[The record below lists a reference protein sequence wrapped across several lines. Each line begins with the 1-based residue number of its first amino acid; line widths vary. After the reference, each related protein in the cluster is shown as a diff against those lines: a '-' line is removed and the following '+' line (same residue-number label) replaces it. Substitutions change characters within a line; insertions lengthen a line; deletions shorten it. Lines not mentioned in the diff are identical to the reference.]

1 MNCCKTLLNLV
12 TVFNDFLPYHFTM
25 SIIGITMGCPV
36 GIGPEIIL
44 KYFQDRRQQTDYSI
58 LVLGDIHVLQRC
70 SEELSIG
77 VDCIPWQPSEPIP
90 ADKLAV
96 YSISHLSPESLF
108 WGRPDAQTGAAMA
121 NYIKAAVSLLKD
133 GTLSGMTTCPISKFA
148 LQKAGI
154 AFPGHTEMLAQ
165 LTSSPTFAMMMA
177 GTQLRVTLVTI
188 HCPLADVAENLQ
200 RKRILQLL
208 RITHKALS
216 VDFAI
221 KNPQIAVAGFNP
233 HGGEQGMFGTEEE
246 LIIAPAIED
255 ARLEDINAR
264 GPFPPDTIFYQA
276 AKGEYDAVVCMYHD
290 QGLIPFKLLHFSD
303 GVNVTL
309 GLPVVRTSVDHGTAY
324 DIAGKGLADPSSLSA
339 AVELAWTIAQNRR
352 KIES

>member
-1 MNCCKTLLNLV
+1 
-12 TVFNDFLPYHFTM
+12 M

-44 KYFQDRRQQTDYSI
+44 RYFRDRRQQTDYST
-58 LVLGDIHVLQRC
+58 LVLGDIHILQRC
-70 SEELSIG
+70 GKELSID
-77 VDCIPWQPSEPIP
+77 VNCIPWEPGDTIP
-90 ADKLAV
+90 TDKLAV
-96 YSISHLSPESLF
+96 YSISHLVPESLS
-108 WGRPDAQTGAAMA
+108 WGKPDARTGSAMA
-121 NYIKAAVSLLKD
+121 EYIKTAVALLKD

-154 AFPGHTEMLAQ
+154 AFPGHTEMLAK
-165 LTSSPTFAMMMA
+165 LTDSSTFAMMMA

-216 VDFAI
+216 VDFAV
-221 KNPQIAVAGFNP
+221 KKPRIAVAGFNP
-233 HGGEQGMFGTEEE
+233 HAGEQGMFGTEED
-246 LIIAPAIED
+246 LIIAPAIKD
-255 ARLEDINAR
+255 ALLEDIDAR

-276 AKGEYDAVVCMYHD
+276 ARGEYDAVVCMYHD

-324 DIAGKGLADPSSLSA
+324 DIAGKGLADPSSLLA
-339 AVELAWTIAQNRR
+339 AVELAWTISQNRH
-352 KIES
+352 KIQS